1 MVDGTPAS
9 LASSENTADSLTAR
23 NVSVT
28 MGLVRG
34 SSAAAMKGGGVAGK
48 KRGSHICIPCAFYL
62 LGGGHLF

>member
-1 MVDGTPAS
+1 MVEETPAS

-34 SSAAAMKGGGVAGK
+34 SSAAAMRGGVAGK